1 MEKKIE
7 ELKEI
12 EDEIYKRLE
21 EKERMKML
29 GNITSKIICTMAKY
43 LIKDTGYS
51 ATKRIIEREL
61 REIGKNDA
69 ERITELIGIKEKT
82 PENASKALKIAALIL
97 GLTLDVMNNNTVIKE
112 CPYGSEVLKFKDPFF
127 CVICNEYCR
136 GIVEKIAGE
145 NYMFVQTSSLTKG
158 DEFCSFEVKK
168 RF

>member
-1 MEKKIE
+1 MEEKVK

-12 EDEIYKRLE
+12 EDEIYKKFE

-29 GNITSKIICTMAKY
+29 GNIASKIICTMAKY
-43 LIKDTGYS
+43 LVKDTGYS

-69 ERITELIGIKEKT
+69 EKIIKLLGIEKN

-97 GLTLDVMNNNTVIKE
+97 GLKLDMVNNNTIVRD
-112 CPYGSEVLKFKDPFF
+112 CPYGAEVLKLKDPFF
-127 CVICNEYCR
+127 CVICHEYCR
-136 GIVEKIAGE
+136 GIVEKIAGG
-145 NYMFVQTSSLTKG
+145 NYTLVQTSSLTKG
-158 DEFCSFEVKK
+158 DEFCSFDVKK

>member
-1 MEKKIE
+1 MEKKIK
-7 ELKEI
+7 ELKKI
-12 EDEIYKRLE
+12 EGEIYKRFE

-29 GNITSKIICTMAKY
+29 GNITSRIICTIAKH
-43 LIKDTGYS
+43 LIKDVGYS

-69 ERITELIGIKEKT
+69 EKIIQLLGIEEKT

-97 GLTLDVMNNNTVIKE
+97 GLSLDIADNHTIIKE
-112 CPYGSEVLKFKDPFF
+112 CPYGAEVLKFRDPFF
-127 CVICNEYCR
+127 CVICNEYCK

-145 NYMFVQTSSLTKG
+145 NYTLIQISSLTKG
-158 DEFCSFEVKK
+158 DKFCSFDVKK